1 MIPVIRAGSHTQQYV
16 GYANNDWDLFEMGS
30 TGQAFET
37 LISNMINMRMGTW
50 ISSLVV
56 AGNMTTVRCVPSME
70 VVGRYSRSKTQNFKT
85 FGFSDLFFW
94 LGEFFEGPLV
104 FCFILGYIE

>member
-16 GYANNDWDLFEMGS
+16 GYANNDWDFFEMGS

-85 FGFSDLFFW
+85 FGFSDLFFGSASFLRAHW
-94 LGEFFEGPLV
+94 CSASFLG
-104 FCFILGYIE
+104 I